1 MDGTLSGRFL
11 LEHSCVCPGGRGSR
25 GQQRKLGLRFHLGF
39 NDLRRDEFGLEIFGF
54 GNIRHEAIGHEAIG
68 DDAGGSEEASGSR
81 ADRPGAV

>member
-25 GQQRKLGLRFHLGF
+25 GRQRKLGLRFHIGF
-39 NDLRRDEFGLEIFGF
+39 NDFGRDEFGFEIFGF
-54 GNIRHEAIGHEAIG
+54 GNIGHETIG
-68 DDAGGSEEASGSR
+68 NNAVGDNAFGNEEASGSR